1 MFSNSCLGAQVNYID
16 QPIAAQKRIAL
27 VAHDNRKASLIEW
40 CLQHRSVLEQHQL
53 LGTGTTG
60 TQIEAATGMVVEKLF
75 SGPMGGDQQL
85 GARICQGEVD
95 ILVFFWD
102 PFEPMPHDPDVK
114 ALLRIAAVWNIP
126 VACNASSA
134 DMMIHSA
141 LMTRSFSRQVPD
153 YQGYLAE
160 RKRETAV

>member
-1 MFSNSCLGAQVNYID
+1 MEYID
-16 QPIAAQKRIAL
+16 KPIAAQKRIAL
-27 VAHDNRKASLIEW
+27 VAHDNRKAGLIGW
-40 CLQHRSVLEQHQL
+40 CLEHQDILARHQL

-60 TQIEAATGMVVEKLF
+60 SQIEAATGLAVEKLF

-85 GARICQGEVD
+85 GAKICQGEVD
-95 ILVFFWD
+95 ILIFFWD

-134 DMMIHSA
+134 DMMIQSA
-141 LMTRSFSRQVPD
+141 LMARSFPRQIPD
-153 YQGYLAE
+153 YQGYLAA
-160 RKRETAV
+160 RKSELAV